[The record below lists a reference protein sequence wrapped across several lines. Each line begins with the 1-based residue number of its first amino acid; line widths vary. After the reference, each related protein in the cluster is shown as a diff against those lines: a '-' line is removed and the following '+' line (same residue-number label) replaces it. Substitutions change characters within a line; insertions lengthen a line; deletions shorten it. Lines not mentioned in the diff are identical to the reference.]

1 MSDFW
6 AAEPVFLV
14 PDPRDLTDE
23 QVGVLRDIKT
33 AVGRNIDL
41 AGTNWPLDPR
51 RPTIG
56 LFGVEGPWTAPAD
69 GGFNEIWPL
78 VLQGR
83 WTVTASEK
91 GGAPWMMH
99 GEGFDVLWLDIET
112 YSPVD
117 LSKAGVYKYTEHPDW
132 RILMCSWAL
141 GDGPVQRAE
150 GHGAILKIPGLFD
163 RKVLKIAHNASFERV
178 NLSRLMSLGKK
189 RKDKFLPPE
198 QFFDTAALARAWGLP
213 ASLKD
218 FALALGAE
226 EKDEAGTRLINL
238 FSKPNRKG
246 ERVTADERP
255 DEWAAFGAYC
265 VQDVETMRDAAKRLG
280 RGFPRGERA
289 VYGVDQR
296 INDRGVRVDVALA
309 RAAERCFKD
318 NRTEALKEIERIAGV
333 DNGNSVVQLRAW
345 LKSRGV
351 DTEDLRKDTVKELLE
366 GELPDDVREVLTLR
380 QECAVSAAAKFTAAI
395 RATSDDGRLRGTM
408 QYFGASTGRFAGRLI
423 QFQNLARDGFKAEGG
438 GYDTV
443 AEEAAIGRLLEGG
456 SVPSPELKKLIRPLL
471 MGPFVVCDY
480 SSIEPRVLAW
490 LAGERWMIDAF
501 NNDEDI
507 YVATAERMGG
517 VEHGFDR
524 QKGKVATLAC
534 LPGSSRILTNRGL
547 VPLRN
552 VRISD
557 KVWDGSRFT
566 RHGGVVYRGRRRVMT
581 YDGLTATP
589 DHLTWAWSM
598 GAPRL
603 VRLEDAAASGSRL
616 VQSGSGRTPLRVGG
630 DPDRG
635 APLHKGLERPDGADS
650 MHWLRSRA
658 VDELLEP
665 EDGEVER
672 MLALQS
678 SSEDP
683 QETGSGTDRGEAAV
697 HQPERP
703 KLRPLRR
710 SGYHLRLRFGDRSG
724 SVDPEEPGSVPPRA
738 RTRSRGQQPRI
749 CSRKLAVG
757 HQAAE
762 PREPRMR
769 SSHGVP
775 PRRVAVR
782 GEHRPAQAF
791 RRLFERRN
799 LPASRVGS
807 DAQTQGLASDSAA
820 VDVYDIRNAG
830 PQHRYTAE
838 DVLVHNCGYRG
849 GVGAML
855 AMGGRHVL
863 PPSASEN
870 EVRKRLKEIVDAWR
884 AQSPAVRR
892 LWSQLERLLNTG
904 GGVDTGLVSV
914 EVKGQDRYVWLPSKR
929 PIVYRGLTRRWKQPL
944 DVDGT
949 PLGPARLVP
958 HVLNT
963 GGDRARVPYKPLHG
977 GIITENI
984 VQAVARDILV
994 GALRHLEEAGWPV
1007 VTHIHDEVVCEI
1019 PENKRRLDEKELV
1032 NEVSEIMCRPPSWAD
1047 DDLVIKAAGYTCR
1060 RYHKE

>member
-6 AAEPVFLV
+6 AAKPVFLV
-14 PDPRDLTDE
+14 PDPR
-23 QVGVLRDIKT
+23 VLPSGQKEVLCDVKR
-33 AVGRNIDL
+33 AMGCSIDL
-41 AGTNWPLDPR
+41 AGPDWPLDPR

-69 GGFNEIWPL
+69 GGFDEIWPL
-78 VLQGR
+78 VLQSR

-91 GGAPWMMH
+91 GGAPWR
-99 GEGFDVLWLDIET
+99 GLDILWIDIET

-117 LSKAGVYKYTEHPDW
+117 LAKAGVYKYTEHPDW

-141 GDGPVQRAE
+141 NDGEVHRAE
-150 GHGAILKIPGLFD
+150 GHEEILAIPGLFD
-163 RKVLKIAHNASFERV
+163 KKVLKVAHNASFERI
-178 NLSRLMSLGKK
+178 NLSRLKSRG
-189 RKDKFLPPE
+189 RRKFLPPE

-218 FALALGAE
+218 FALAMGAE

-246 ERVTADERP
+246 ERVTAEEKP
-255 DEWAAFGAYC
+255 DDWAAFGAYC
-265 VQDVETMRDAAKRLG
+265 DQDVETMRQAARLLG

-289 VYGVDQR
+289 VYEVDQR
-296 INDRGVRVDVALA
+296 INDRGVRVDTALA
-309 RAAERCFKD
+309 EAAERCFKD
-318 NRTEALKEIERIAGV
+318 NRAEALKEIEKITGV
-333 DNGNSVVQLRAW
+333 DNGNSVAQLRAW

-366 GELPDDVREVLTLR
+366 GELPDDVRKVLTLR

-395 RATSDDGRLRGTM
+395 RATNDDGRLRGTM

-423 QFQNLARDGFKAEGG
+423 QFQNLARDGFKAPDG
-438 GYDTV
+438 GYDTR
-443 AEEAAIGRLLEGG
+443 AEERAVDRLLSGG
-456 SVPSPELKKLIRPLL
+456 SIPSPELKKLIRPLL

-490 LAGERWMIDAF
+490 LSGEQWMIDAF
-501 NNDEDI
+501 NNNEDI

-517 VEHGFDR
+517 VERGFDR

-534 LPGSSRILTNRGL
+534 LPGSSKILTNRGL

-557 KVWDGSRFT
+557 KIWDGSRFT

-589 DHLTWAWSM
+589 DHTVWTWSL
-598 GAPRL
+598 GAPRQ
-603 VRLEDAAASGSRL
+603 VRFEDAAASGSRL

-630 DPDRG
+630 DPDGG
-635 APLHKGLERPDGADS
+635 ASVHGRLEHPHGSDS
-650 MHWLRSRA
+650 MHKLRKRA
-658 VDELLEP
+658 VDELHEP
-665 EDGEVER
+665 EVGEVEGV
-672 MLALQS
+672 LALQP

-683 QETGSGTDRGEAAV
+683 QETGSDPDRGEAAML
-697 HQPERP
+697 QPEGQAV
-703 KLRPLRR
+703 RPLRR
-710 SGYHLRLRFGDRSG
+710 AGYHLRLRLGHRSGPVDSGESG
-724 SVDPEEPGSVPPRA
+724 SVSPGA

-749 CSRKLAVG
+749 RSWKPAVG
-757 HQAAE
+757 HSGAE
-762 PREPRMR
+762 YGEQKVYSPG
-769 SSHGVP
+769 GVP
-775 PRRVAVR
+775 SRRVAVR
-782 GEHRPAQAF
+782 GEHRSTQAF

-807 DAQTQGLASDSAA
+807 DAQAQGLASDPAA

-838 DVLVHNCGYRG
+838 GVLVHNCGYRG

-855 AMGGRHVL
+855 AMGGRQVL
-863 PPSASEN
+863 PPSAPED
-870 EVRKRLKEIVDAWR
+870 EVRRRLKEIVNAWR
-884 AQSPAVRR
+884 DKSPAIRR
-892 LWSQLERLLNTG
+892 FWSQLECIINTG
-904 GGVDTGLVSV
+904 GAVDTGLISI

-944 DVDGT
+944 DVDGA

-994 GALRHLEEAGWPV
+994 QALRALEEAGWPV

-1019 PENKRRLDEKELV
+1019 PQDKRDLSEAELV
-1032 NEVSEIMCRPPSWAD
+1032 AEVSEIMCRPPSWAD

>member
-14 PDPRDLTDE
+14 PDPHDLTDE
-23 QVGVLRDIKT
+23 QIGVLRDVKM
-33 AVGRNIDL
+33 AMGKSIDL
-41 AGTNWPLDPR
+41 AGPDWPLDPR
-51 RPTIG
+51 RPAIG

-69 GGFNEIWPL
+69 GGFDEIWPL

-91 GGAPWMMH
+91 GGAPWMTQ
-99 GEGFDVLWLDIET
+99 DVLWIDIET

-117 LSKAGVYKYTEHPDW
+117 LAKAGVYKYTEHPDW

-141 GDGPVQRAE
+141 NDGEVQRAE
-150 GHGAILKIPGLFD
+150 GHEAILAIPGLFD
-163 RKVLKIAHNASFERV
+163 RKVLKIAHNASFERI
-178 NLSRLMSLGKK
+178 NLSRLKSRG
-189 RKDKFLPPE
+189 RGKFLPPE

-218 FALALGAE
+218 FAISVGAE

-238 FSKPNRKG
+238 FSKPNRRG
-246 ERVTADERP
+246 ERVNPAERP
-255 DEWAAFGAYC
+255 DDWAAFGAYC
-265 VQDVETMRDAAKRLG
+265 DQDVETMRDAAKRLN
-280 RGFPRGERA
+280 RGFPRMEDF
-289 VYGVDQR
+289 VYEVDQR

-309 RAAERCFKD
+309 EAAERCFKD
-318 NRTEALKEIERIAGV
+318 NRTEALKEIEKIAGV
-333 DNGNSVVQLRAW
+333 DNGNSVAQLRAW

-366 GELPDDVREVLTLR
+366 GDLPDDVRRVLTLR

-395 RATSDDGRLRGTM
+395 RATNDDGRLRGTM

-423 QFQNLARDGFKAEGG
+423 QFQNLARDGFKAAGG
-438 GYDTV
+438 GYDTG
-443 AEEAAIGRLLEGG
+443 AEEAAVGRLLEGG

-490 LAGERWMIDAF
+490 LAGEQWMIDAF
-501 NNDEDI
+501 NNNEDI

-534 LPGSSRILTNRGL
+534 LPGSSQILTNRGL

-589 DHLTWAWSM
+589 DHTVWAWSL
-598 GAPRL
+598 GAPRP
-603 VRLEDAAASGSRL
+603 VRLEDAAACGSRL
-616 VQSGSGRTPLRVGG
+616 VQSGSSRTPLRVGG

-635 APLHKGLERPDGADS
+635 ASVHQGLVRSHGAHT
-650 MHWLRSRA
+650 MHRLRSGA
-658 VDELLEP
+658 VDELHES
-665 EDGEVER
+665 EER
-672 MLALQS
+672 EIEGVLALQPS
-678 SSEDP
+678 PEDP
-683 QETGSGTDRGEAAV
+683 QETGSRSHRGEAAV
-697 HQPERP
+697 HQPERRG
-703 KLRPLRR
+703 LRPLRR
-710 SGYHLRLRFGDRSG
+710 SGYHLRLRFGHRGG
-724 SVDPEEPGSVPPRA
+724 SVDSGELGSLSRRTRA
-738 RTRSRGQQPRI
+738 RSCGQQPRVR
-749 CSRKLAVG
+749 SWKPAVG
-757 HQAAE
+757 HPGAE
-762 PREPRMR
+762 YGEQKVHSPG
-769 SSHGVP
+769 GVP
-775 PRRVAVR
+775 SRGVAVR
-782 GEHRPAQAF
+782 GEHRPAQAL

-807 DAQTQGLASDSAA
+807 DAQAQGLASDPAA

-830 PQHRYTAE
+830 PQHRYTA
-838 DVLVHNCGYRG
+838 DGVLVHNCGYRG

-863 PPSASEN
+863 PPSASED
-870 EVRKRLKEIVDAWR
+870 EVRRRLKEIVDAWR
-884 AQSPAVRR
+884 NHSPAVRR
-892 LWSQLERLLNTG
+892 FWAQLERILGTG
-904 GGVDTGLVSV
+904 GGVDTGLISI

-994 GALRHLEEAGWPV
+994 QALRALEEAGWPV

-1019 PENKRRLDEKELV
+1019 PADKRSLSEAELV
-1032 NEVSEIMCRPPSWAD
+1032 AEVSGIMCRPPHWAD
-1047 DDLVIKAAGYTCR
+1047 DDLVIKAAGYTCQ

>member
-6 AAEPVFLV
+6 AAKPVFLV
-14 PDPRDLTDE
+14 PDPRDLTAC
-23 QVGVLRDIKT
+23 QRGVLCDIKS
-33 AVGRNIDL
+33 AMGRSIDL
-41 AGTNWPLDPR
+41 AGPDWPLDPR

-69 GGFNEIWPL
+69 GGFDEIWPL

-91 GGAPWMMH
+91 GGAPWMMR
-99 GEGFDVLWLDIET
+99 DVLWLDIET

-117 LSKAGVYKYTEHPDW
+117 LAKSGVYKYTEHPDW

-141 GDGPVQRAE
+141 GDGEVHRAE
-150 GHGAILKIPGLFD
+150 GHEAILEIPGLFD

-178 NLSRLMSLGKK
+178 NLSRLK
-189 RKDKFLPPE
+189 RRGFLPPE

-238 FSKPNRKG
+238 FSKPSRKG
-246 ERVTADERP
+246 ERVTAEEKP
-255 DEWAAFGAYC
+255 DDWAAFGAYC
-265 VQDVETMRDAAKRLG
+265 DQDVETMRQAARLLG
-280 RGFPRGERA
+280 RDFPCGERA
-289 VYGVDQR
+289 VYEVDQR
-296 INDRGVRVDVALA
+296 INDRGVRVDTALA
-309 RAAERCFKD
+309 QGAERCFKD
-318 NRTEALKEIERIAGV
+318 NRAEALKEIAKIAGV
-333 DNGNSVVQLRAW
+333 DNGNSVAQLRAW

-366 GELPDDVREVLTLR
+366 GDLPDDVRRVLTLR

-395 RATSDDGRLRGTM
+395 RATNDDERLRGTM

-438 GYDTV
+438 GYDTA
-443 AEEAAIGRLLEGG
+443 AEEAAVGRLLEGG

-490 LAGERWMIDAF
+490 LAGEQWMIDAF
-501 NNDEDI
+501 NNNEDI

-552 VRISD
+552 VHISD

-566 RHGGVVYRGRRRVMT
+566 GHGGVVYRGRKRVMT

-589 DHLTWAWSM
+589 DHLTWAWGM
-598 GAPRL
+598 GAPGL

-635 APLHKGLERPDGADS
+635 APIHDGLEYPDGADPL
-650 MHWLRSRA
+650 HRLRPGA
-658 VDELLEP
+658 VDELHEP
-665 EDGEVER
+665 EAGEVER
-672 MLALQS
+672 VLALQPS
-678 SSEDP
+678 PEDP
-683 QETGSGTDRGEAAV
+683 QETGSRSHRGEAAV
-697 HQPERP
+697 HQPQRP
-703 KLRPLRR
+703 GLRPLRR
-710 SGYHLRLRFGDRSG
+710 AGYHLRLRFGDRSG
-724 SVDPEEPGSVPPRA
+724 SVDPGEPGPVPRGV
-738 RTRSRGQQPRI
+738 RTRSRGQQPRVRPRKPALGNATAERFE
-749 CSRKLAVG
+749 SRML
-757 HQAAE
+757 QA
-762 PREPRMR
+762 R
-769 SSHGVP
+769 GVP
-775 PRRVAVR
+775 ARRVAVR

-807 DAQTQGLASDSAA
+807 DAQAQGLASDPAA

-830 PQHRYTAE
+830 PQHRYTA
-838 DVLVHNCGYRG
+838 DGVLVHNCGYRG

-855 AMGGRHVL
+855 AMGGRNVL
-863 PPSASEN
+863 PPSAPED
-870 EVRKRLKEIVDAWR
+870 EVRRRLKEIVNAWR

-892 LWSQLERLLNTG
+892 FWSQLERILGTG
-904 GGVDTGLVSV
+904 GGVDTGLVSI
-914 EVKGQDRYVWLPSKR
+914 EIKGQDRYVWLPSKR

-994 GALRHLEEAGWPV
+994 AALRRLEEAGWPV

-1019 PENKRRLDEKELV
+1019 PADKRSLSEEGLV
-1032 NEVSEIMCRPPSWAD
+1032 AEVSEIMCRPPSWAD
-1047 DDLVIKAAGYTCR
+1047 DDLVIKAAGYTCQ

>member
-6 AAEPVFLV
+6 ASKPVFLV

-23 QVGVLRDIKT
+23 QIGVLRDVKM
-33 AVGRNIDL
+33 AMGRNIDL
-41 AGTNWPLDPR
+41 TGPNWPLDPR
-51 RPTIG
+51 RPAIG

-69 GGFNEIWPL
+69 GGFDEIWPL

-91 GGAPWMMH
+91 GGAPWMTQ
-99 GEGFDVLWLDIET
+99 DVLWIDIET

-117 LSKAGVYKYTEHPDW
+117 LAKSGVYKYTEHPDW

-141 GDGPVQRAE
+141 NDGEVQRAE
-150 GHGAILKIPGLFD
+150 GHEAILKIPGLFD
-163 RKVLKIAHNASFERV
+163 KKVLKVAHNASFERV
-178 NLSRLMSLGKK
+178 NLSRLKSRG
-189 RKDKFLPPE
+189 RGKFLPPE

-218 FALALGAE
+218 FALAVGAE

-246 ERVTADERP
+246 ERVTKEERP
-255 DEWAAFGAYC
+255 EDWAAFGAYC
-265 VQDVETMRDAAKRLG
+265 DQDVETMRDAAKRLDC
-280 RGFPRGERA
+280 GFPRMEDF
-289 VYGVDQR
+289 VYDEDQR
-296 INDRGVRVDVALA
+296 INDRGVRVDVELA

-318 NRTEALKEIERIAGV
+318 NRAEALKEIERIAGV
-333 DNGNSVVQLRAW
+333 DNGNSVAQLRAW
-345 LKSRGV
+345 LKERGV
-351 DTEDLRKDTVKELLE
+351 DTEDLRKDTVKELLD
-366 GELPDDVREVLTLR
+366 GDLPDDVRRVLTLR

-395 RATSDDGRLRGTM
+395 RATNDDGRLRGTM

-423 QFQNLARDGFKAEGG
+423 QFQNLARDGFKAPDG
-438 GYDTV
+438 GYDTA
-443 AEEAAIGRLLEGG
+443 AEERAVDKLLSGG

-490 LAGERWMIDAF
+490 LSGEQWMIDAF
-501 NNDEDI
+501 NNNEDI

-517 VEHGFDR
+517 VERGFDR

-534 LPGSSRILTNRGL
+534 LPGSSKILTNRGL

-557 KVWDGSRFT
+557 KIWDGSRFT

-589 DHLTWAWSM
+589 DHTVWAWSL
-598 GAPRL
+598 GAPRP
-603 VRLEDAAASGSRL
+603 VRFEDAAARGSRL

-630 DPDRG
+630 DFDGG
-635 APLHKGLERPDGADS
+635 APVHKGLERPYGSDQVHGL
-650 MHWLRSRA
+650 WPGA
-658 VDELLEP
+658 VDGLPEP
-665 EDGEVER
+665 EDREVEGV
-672 MLALQS
+672 LALQP
-678 SSEDP
+678 SSEDS
-683 QETGSGTDRGEAAV
+683 QEAGPSADRGEAAM
-697 HQPERP
+697 HQPERRE
-703 KLRPLRR
+703 LRPLRR
-710 SGYHLRLRFGDRSG
+710 PGYHLRLRFGHRSG
-724 SVDPEEPGSVPPRA
+724 SVGSGEPGSLSRRT
-738 RTRSRGQQPRI
+738 RTRSRGQQSRVRP
-749 CSRKLAVG
+749 RKLAVG
-757 HQAAE
+757 HSGAE
-762 PREPRMR
+762 YGEQKMYSTR
-769 SSHGVP
+769 GVP
-775 PRRVAVR
+775 SRGVAVR
-782 GEHRPAQAF
+782 GEHRPTQAL

-807 DAQTQGLASDSAA
+807 DAQAQGVASDPAA

-838 DVLVHNCGYRG
+838 GVLVHNCGYRG

-855 AMGGRHVL
+855 AMGGRKIL
-863 PPSASEN
+863 PPSAPED
-870 EVRKRLKEIVDAWR
+870 EVRRRLKEIVDAWR
-884 AQSPAVRR
+884 NHSPAIRR
-892 LWSQLERLLNTG
+892 FWSQLERILGTG
-904 GGVDTGLVSV
+904 GGVDTGLISV

-944 DVDGT
+944 DVDGS

-994 GALRHLEEAGWPV
+994 QALRNLEEAGWPV

-1019 PENKRRLDEKELV
+1019 PADKRDLSEAELV
-1032 NEVSEIMCRPPSWAD
+1032 AEVSEIMCRPPSWAD